1 MAFPLALLEEDWYQQ
16 ARRDEET
23 ERRERQAFDDWWLRY
38 KETAKKW

>member
-1 MAFPLALLEEDWYQQ
+1 MAFPLAQLEEERYQQ

-23 ERRERQAFDDWWLRY
+23 ERREHQAFDDWWCRY